1 MLQKSCIFATS
12 FKRNCK
18 MKHRMVFV
26 AFAAL
31 LALTGCRHNRP
42 AGFDWDNNDRIE
54 YLVDYTV
61 SFAADH
67 DSTMRLVATS
77 NNGTAKVVQVES
89 ENLIGEDG
97 KLVKNTF
104 IILEDSVPTG
114 MSITLNRGGL
124 SYNGGKPEFIHNQ
137 TVGSDDMVEI
147 RITGSDDYPMYSIRD
162 NMFYDPYDAQSLTIP
177 GGRQFSI
184 VLPVV
189 TEQRYPKEKES
200 HTIQIDFG
208 IDR

>member
-1 MLQKSCIFATS
+1 MR
-12 FKRNCK
+12 KRILFI
-18 MKHRMVFV
+18 VIASLFV
-26 AFAAL
+26 L
-31 LALTGCRHNRP
+31 SGCRQNRGE
-42 AGFDWDNNDRIE
+42 AGPELSDRANNGNIE
-54 YLVDYTV
+54 YVVDYSV
-61 SFAADH
+61 AFAADH
-67 DSTMRLVATS
+67 DSTMLVTADC
-77 NNGTAKVVQVES
+77 NYGTVKVAQVES
-89 ENLIGEDG
+89 DNLVGADG

-137 TVGSDDMVEI
+137 IVGSDDMVEI

-184 VLPVV
+184 VLPVM

-200 HTIQIDFG
+200 HTIRIGFG
-208 IDR
+208 M